1 MTYQL
6 IIRPEA
12 ELDIEDAFEWYSAK
26 RENLGSEFV
35 RAVDT
40 AFSKIGQNPFA
51 YPIVQRQARRII
63 LQRFPY
69 SLVYVINEDLNIIS
83 IVSCLHGKQDPKS
96 WIDRL

>member
-6 IIRPEA
+6 IIRLEA